1 MRKLLVSTLAVVGF
15 ATVAVAQESVLVFDI
30 RNNAAGT
37 QSIGTPVSP
46 FTNGQSPTNAAC
58 NGGRMGDGQVLRLM
72 PTHVANA
79 IHTGNKYPNFDAD
92 ANAATADLNLWLV
105 VKEDTNNAP
114 ACAGDVISSI
124 GVDFNTTSPATPKN
138 VIASMAWTW
147 SAAVTWNGTANGVY
161 AGGNNG
167 NYTGAKAVDV
177 PVNATPAY
185 DTTGGAVPGGGEVVG
200 LPDGNAYRVGAL
212 RITSGPRNCVFA
224 VGYTAASTYTIKMAV
239 NNLLITRTCSNASV
253 DAGELVAMGYGDPSG
268 ASQCGTPGEAPAVN
282 GSTSGATS
290 AAPDAVV
297 IVAEKGD
304 FNSNGS
310 VTAADNG
317 GYGIAQGASTAGTLT
332 QNQLFLGDFNGNTT
346 VTAADNGG
354 YGIAQGASAT
364 CP

>member
-30 RNNAAGT
+30 RNNTVGN
-37 QSIGTPVSP
+37 QSIATPLGV
-46 FTNGQSPTNAAC
+46 FANGQNVGQVAC
-58 NGGRMGDGQVLRLM
+58 NGGRLGDGQVLRIM
-72 PTHVANA
+72 PTHAGNA
-79 IHTGNKYPNFDAD
+79 LHTGTKFPNFDAD
-92 ANAATADLNLWLV
+92 ANSATGDLNLWLV

-114 ACAGDVISSI
+114 ACVGDVISSV
-124 GVDFNTTSPATPKN
+124 GVDFNVTSPGAPKN
-138 VIASMAWTW
+138 VIGSMAWTW

-200 LPDGNAYRVGAL
+200 LPDNNAYRVGAL
-212 RITSGPRNCVFA
+212 RVTGGARNCTFA
-224 VGYTAASTYTIKMAV
+224 AGYTAASTYTIKMAV

-268 ASQCGTPGEAPAVN
+268 ASLCGSPGEAPAVN

-304 FNSNGS
+304 FNNNGN
-310 VTAADNG
+310 VTGADNGGFGNAQVAGAAITQNQLYLGEFNGNATVTGADNG
-317 GYGIAQGASTAGTLT
+317 GYGNAQNNTA
-332 QNQLFLGDFNGNTT
+332 
-346 VTAADNGG
+346 V
-354 YGIAQGASAT
+354 

>member
-30 RNNAAGT
+30 RNNAAGV
-37 QSIGTPVSP
+37 QSIATPVSP
-46 FTNGQSPTNAAC
+46 FSNGQAAGQVAC
-58 NGGRMGDGQVLRLM
+58 NGGRMGDGQVLRIM
-72 PTHVANA
+72 PTHVANPPL
-79 IHTGNKYPNFDAD
+79 HSGNKYPNFDAD
-92 ANAATADLNLWLV
+92 ANATTGDLNLWLV

-124 GVDFNTTSPATPKN
+124 GVDFNTTSPGAPKN
-138 VIASMAWTW
+138 VIASMSWTW
-147 SAAVTWNGTANGVY
+147 SAAVTWNGTANGTY

-212 RITSGPRNCVFA
+212 RVTSGPRNCVFA

-268 ASQCGTPGEAPAVN
+268 ASLCGAAGEVPAVN

-290 AAPDAVV
+290 AAPDAIV
-297 IVAEKGD
+297 IIAEKGD
-304 FNSNGS
+304 FNNNGS
-310 VTAADNG
+310 VTGADNG
-317 GYGIAQGASTAGTLT
+317 GYGIAQAAGATIT

-346 VTAADNGG
+346 VTGADNGG
-354 YGIAQGASAT
+354 YGIAQGATAI